1 MEKEN
6 IQSLK
11 GIQIN
16 LESLKEDYKNK
27 LEEFMSKNKDL
38 IQYIEKVSNEENEM
52 KEKVKIEAIEEF
64 EKTGQKKLIGG
75 IGIRVLSKLNY
86 SESEAI
92 TWADTNMPIAIKRV
106 LDKKQ
111 FETFAKST
119 ELDFVEKEE
128 KVSVTFPKEIIF

>member
-64 EKTGQKKLIGG
+64 KKTGQKKLIGG

-86 SESEAI
+86 SESEAM